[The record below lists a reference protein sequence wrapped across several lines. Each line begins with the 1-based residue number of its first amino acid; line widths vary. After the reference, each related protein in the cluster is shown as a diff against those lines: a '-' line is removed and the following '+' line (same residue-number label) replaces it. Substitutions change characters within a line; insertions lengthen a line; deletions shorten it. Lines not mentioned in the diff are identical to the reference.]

1 MNHITTYLY
10 DNIIDVQILDTGLA
24 LDIRNKTVYSRP
36 IKIYQGID
44 NPLVISVKNQDQKP
58 VNLTGYTVQIAIQD
72 PATQTQVASFA
83 ATITN
88 AAKGMGNFVIPAVV
102 ANNLSQRFYK
112 LTVKTVRTSDSQTR
126 PAYIDQNYSVSLD
139 LEVLEGYYPAP

>member
-10 DNIIDVQILDTGLA
+10 DNIIDVQILDTGLV
-24 LDIRNKTVYSRP
+24 LDIRNRTVYSRP
-36 IKIYQGID
+36 VKIYQGID

-58 VNLTGYTVQIAIQD
+58 VNLTGYSVQVAIQD
-72 PATQTQVASFA
+72 PIDQTQVASFT

-88 AAKGMGNFVIPAVV
+88 AAKGMGSFVITATV
-102 ANNLSQRFYK
+102 ANTLARRFYK
-112 LTVKTVRTSDSQTR
+112 LTVKTVRQSDSQTR

-139 LEVLEGYYPAP
+139 LEVLEGYYPA

>member
-24 LDIRNKTVYSRP
+24 LDIRNRTVYSRP

-58 VNLTGYTVQIAIQD
+58 VNLTGYSVQVAIQD
-72 PATQTQVASFA
+72 PVNQTQVTSFT
-83 ATITN
+83 ATVTN
-88 AAKGMGNFVIPAVV
+88 AAKGIGSFVIPAAV
-102 ANNLSQRFYK
+102 ANDLSRRFYK
-112 LTVKTVRTSDSQTR
+112 LTVKTVRQSDNQTR

-139 LEVLEGYYPAP
+139 LEVLEGYYPV